1 MKVSMDQSS
10 CEISIVA
17 PVYNEEDGIAKFSE
31 ALVSVM
37 AQAKLDYEI
46 VLVDDGSRD
55 NSFFQ
60 MSALRAQ
67 NSRIRIIRFA
77 RNFGHQLAIT
87 AGMRLAR
94 GRSVVVMD
102 CDLQDSP
109 TVILQF
115 VEEWRAGYEIV
126 HGVRKER
133 KGETWFKKNS
143 AFLFYRLLRFS
154 TNVDIP
160 KDAGDFYLL
169 DRKVVDVLNQM
180 NERHRFM
187 RGLLSW
193 VGFKRI
199 GVEYVRQPRHIGV
212 TKYSLW
218 KMLKFSLDAATSFSF
233 LPLRVIS
240 CVGVMISFLSFM
252 GIAGIIYVKLFTN
265 YTITGWSSM
274 MITVLFIGG
283 IQLIAIG
290 IIGEYLARI
299 GDDVKGRPLYVITE
313 ILE

>member
-1 MKVSMDQSS
+1 MNHSC
-10 CEISIVA
+10 CEISVVA
-17 PVYNEEDGIAKFSE
+17 PVYNEAGGIIKFCE

-37 AQAKLDYEI
+37 EQAKLDYEI

-55 NSFFQ
+55 NSFVE
-60 MSALRAQ
+60 MLALRAQ
-67 NSRIRIIRFA
+67 NSRIRIVRLA

-94 GRSVVVMD
+94 GRCVVVMD

-109 TVILQF
+109 TFILQF
-115 VEEWRAGYEIV
+115 VEKWREGYEIV

-133 KGETWFKKNS
+133 KGETWFKKTS
-143 AFLFYRLLRFS
+143 AFLFYRLLRVS

-199 GVEYVRQPRHIGV
+199 GVEYVRQPRHSGV

-240 CVGVMISFLSFM
+240 FIGVLISFLSFV
-252 GIAGIIYVKLFTN
+252 GIAGIIFVKLFTH

-274 MITVLFIGG
+274 MIAVLFIGG

-299 GDDVKGRPLYVITE
+299 GDDVKARPLYVITE